1 MAKLVVEN
9 VTKNFG
15 KIVAVDNLSF
25 KAEDRE
31 FVVLIGPSGC
41 GKSTTLNLIAGLE
54 EVTTGSIQIGGRRV
68 NHLHPKDR
76 DIAMVFQN
84 YALYPHMDVYRNMA
98 FGLSMRGFSKHEIEA
113 RIREAAEIL
122 GIQDLLHRKPRE
134 LSGGQRQRVAVG
146 RAIVRKP
153 AVFLFDEP
161 LSNLDAKLRVQMR
174 AELTKLHRKLNTT
187 IVYVTHDQ
195 VEAMTMATRIVLLK
209 DGVCQQIGT
218 PMELYN
224 EPVNTFV
231 AGFIGT
237 PPMNIIAA
245 RIEAADS
252 DLHVITECFD
262 LRVPRIMQPFFET
275 VKGREILFGIR
286 PENLKGGTGIEGS
299 DQEQAALASLEVDIV
314 ETLGSHLQIAL
325 KCGDDRLI
333 ATADPMA
340 PVRHGEKIP
349 VKFQME
355 KMHVFEND
363 FPHPS
368 ILVTMHPKQTRK
380 EVK

>member
-9 VTKNFG
+9 LTKRFG
-15 KIVAVDNLSF
+15 RVVAVDNLSF
-25 KAEDRE
+25 QAEDGE
-31 FVVLIGPSGC
+31 FLVLIGPSGC

-54 EVTTGSIQIGGRRV
+54 DITSGNILIGGKRV
-68 NHLHPKDR
+68 KRLHPKDR

-84 YALYPHMDVYRNMA
+84 YALYPHMNVYRNMA
-98 FGLSMRGFSKHEIEA
+98 FGLSMRGFDRGEIET
-113 RIREAAEIL
+113 RIHEAAEIL
-122 GIQDLLHRKPRE
+122 GIQDLLHRKPKE

-209 DGVCQQIGT
+209 DGLCQQIGN

-224 EPVNTFV
+224 QPVNTFV

-237 PPMNIIAA
+237 PPMNIIEA
-245 RIEAADS
+245 RIESGESCVQVTCD
-252 DLHVITECFD
+252 CF
-262 LRVPRIMQPFFET
+262 RVSVPRTLQPFFDA
-275 VKGREILFGIR
+275 VKDREVLFGIR
-286 PENLKGGTGIEGS
+286 PENVSAATAVKGPDEENTVS
-299 DQEQAALASLEVDIV
+299 VSLVVDIV

-325 KCGDDRLI
+325 KCGRDRLI
-333 ATADPMA
+333 ATADPNA
-340 PVRHGEKIP
+340 AIRHGDKIP
-349 VKFQME
+349 VKLQMD
-355 KMHVFEND
+355 KMHVFEKD
-363 FPHPS
+363 PPHLRIPIMS
-368 ILVTMHPKQTRK
+368 HPKQR
-380 EVK
+380 